1 MDDTDGPGHN
11 PTNPQPVPNN
21 IEPKISLK
29 LIPVFFGK
37 LNSLPNRE
45 FLLFLNK

>member
-21 IEPKISLK
+21 IEPKI
-29 LIPVFFGK
+29 IQ
-37 LNSLPNRE
+37 NT
-45 FLLFLNK
+45 